1 MPPPRKPALQG
12 VVLAGSAVV
21 PVASTEFADGVE
33 YEWCVVDD
41 GLSPPTAAAATAT
54 TENLDNSNEEGAGGH
69 SGGASA
75 GGGSTR
81 ERVYVYVPPTAAVG
95 RRLKVF
101 CTPYLVI

>member
-1 MPPPRKPALQG
+1 

-33 YEWCVVDD
+33 YKWCVVDD
-41 GLSPPTAAAATAT
+41 GLSPPTAAAT
-54 TENLDNSNEEGAGGH
+54 TDNVEGNEEGAGGP

-81 ERVYVYVPPTAAVG
+81 ERVYVPPAAVVG

-101 CTPYLVI
+101 CTPYLII